1 MPRVDLETK
10 INAPVKS
17 CFDLM
22 RDVRVQPSIFSTADA
37 FGLGQTVT
45 FHGRFLGLKQDLM
58 VKVIEFDSPHRFVD
72 MMIRGPFRSFVHIH
86 EYRQAGHGT
95 LMHDT
100 VLWESIF
107 GIPGIL
113 ADKFFLGRYFR
124 NSIRDRNLRLKKLAE
139 ESSG

>member
-1 MPRVDLETK
+1 MPRVHLETK

-22 RDVRVQPSIFSTADA
+22 RDVRVQPSIFSTTDGFA
-37 FGLGQTVT
+37 LGQTVT
-45 FHGRFLGLKQDLM
+45 FHGRFLGFKQDLV

-72 MMIRGPFRSFVHIH
+72 MMIQGPFRSFVHIH
-86 EYRQAGHGT
+86 EYQETDRGT

-100 VLWESIF
+100 VLWESLF

-113 ADKFFLGRYFR
+113 
-124 NSIRDRNLRLKKLAE
+124 
-139 ESSG
+139 